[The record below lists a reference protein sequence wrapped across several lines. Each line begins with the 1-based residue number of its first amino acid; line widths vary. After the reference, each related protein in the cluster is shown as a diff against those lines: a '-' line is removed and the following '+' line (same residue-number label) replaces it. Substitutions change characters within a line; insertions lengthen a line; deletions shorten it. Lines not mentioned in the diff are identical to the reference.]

1 MWISHHLTFCLVF
14 QLTNGGFDL
23 STWRNVEASRSAIA
37 SPTSATASSDPD
49 IYVPSDS
56 SSKAGVGFLALAY
69 VAILAIVIQAV
80 NNYSMTPIQVGVVLA
95 PGAKRSRCGLLG
107 YLPTPLR
114 KALPLSCI
122 HSFLEV
128 NADGTVSVFD
138 EDRSLTMRLFGN
150 VCSTEDCVEGV
161 MMLENGSVLIGD
173 KRVKN
178 LSMYGNVDLTPFPFE
193 ISPKLKVK
201 KYKK

>member
-1 MWISHHLTFCLVF
+1 MWISLHLTFCLVF

-114 KALPLSCI
+114 KALGYRNES
-122 HSFLEV
+122 SR
-128 NADGTVSVFD
+128 DTS
-138 EDRSLTMRLFGN
+138 
-150 VCSTEDCVEGV
+150 
-161 MMLENGSVLIGD
+161 
-173 KRVKN
+173 
-178 LSMYGNVDLTPFPFE
+178 Y
-193 ISPKLKVK
+193 SPS
-201 KYKK
+201 